1 MSLTIDEVRVADE
14 IAARNEITQLY
25 EGPAPLLAYFSSRD
39 STLVIAANK
48 LGSRFF
54 DKFLRTQ
61 KKYQKL
67 SAGVIHPQDEDTV
80 NILRSFKRKILFYR
94 DPLDRFLGWYKT
106 FVFVPHA
113 THLITLDTNEYEKLS
128 AEAKMTVLH
137 LAPLLKKAAP
147 KCSYRKSFIE
157 NAYNFIMEEDP
168 QELKNLLSTDVHTVP
183 LYNFFKY
190 TEMDPLDFHVFDM
203 SDISQFTLDRFGQW
217 ESQYP
222 QLPVTAD
229 KKTLTMML
237 ELHDRLHVIY
247 KNDYDI
253 LSPLVKKYPQE
264 GI

>member
-1 MSLTIDEVRVADE
+1 MTDITITDTRMPQPDDP
-14 IAARNEITQLY
+14 
-25 EGPAPLLAYFSSRD
+25 GPLIAYFSSRD

-54 DKFLRTQ
+54 DRFLNIQ

-67 SAGVIHPQDEDTV
+67 HVGIILDKDTIE
-80 NILRSFKRKILFYR
+80 ILHSFNRKILFYR

-106 FVFVPHA
+106 FVFLPHA
-113 THLITLDTNEYEKLS
+113 THPIMLDTNEYEKLS
-128 AEAKMTVLH
+128 SETKITALR

-147 KCSYRKSFIE
+147 KCSFRKSFIE

-168 QELKNLLSTDVHTVP
+168 QELENLLSADAHTVP

-190 TEMDPLDFHVFDM
+190 TEMDPLDFHVFNM
-203 SDISQFTLDRFGQW
+203 SDISEFTLDRFGSW
-217 ESQYP
+217 DREYP

-229 KKTLTMML
+229 RKTLTMML
-237 ELHDRLHVIY
+237 EIHDRLHVIY